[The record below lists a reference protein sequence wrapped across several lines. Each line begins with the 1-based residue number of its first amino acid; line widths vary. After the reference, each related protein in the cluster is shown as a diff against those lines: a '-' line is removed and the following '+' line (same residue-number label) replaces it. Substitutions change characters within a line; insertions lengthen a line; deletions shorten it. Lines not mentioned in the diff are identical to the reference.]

1 MAAREITFDIVKNIG
16 VLTENK
22 TGWRREINIVSWNGA
37 KPKLDIRDW
46 GPEHQKVGRGLSLNA
61 EEVAILKELI
71 ADYDPYEIEE

>member
-46 GPEHQKVGRGLSLNA
+46 GPEYQKVGKGLSLNA

-71 ADYDPYEIEE
+71 ADYDPYEIEK

>member
-46 GPEHQKVGRGLSLNA
+46 GPEHQKVGKGLSLNA

>member
-46 GPEHQKVGRGLSLNA
+46 GPEYQKVGKGLSLNA
-61 EEVAILKELI
+61 EEVAILKELL
-71 ADYDPYEIEE
+71 ADYDPYEIEK